1 MPLAIRNPTAKG
13 DMIRAFAAERR
24 VQFLLAH
31 GKHTS
36 DTFKVPEGQIIVFV
50 SRAGKQL
57 PATIINQAFYDIF
70 ASANALQKL
79 LTTRSK
85 TLPWFLR
92 GWKRRTYGPG
102 DTCPETVLQ
111 LTDPICWKSAMGLH
125 ALPLAYPLRSPE
137 QFANSKDPKN
147 VAKAKILWG
156 KRCRTSIEDPAY
168 FYKATGKSPPQPRAG
183 GGNGST
189 VNLSSLAGRG
199 VLFVAACRDAEN
211 ERQLKT
217 LDRFAGPI
225 DEEKRKRRNGIV
237 NRDENERARP
247 GKRLK
252 TQNTSSFAK
261 KAAERR
267 DKMKRLEKLKKR
279 ILARK

>member
-1 MPLAIRNPTAKG
+1 MYMPLAIRNPTAKG

-50 SRAGKQL
+50 SRAGRQL
-57 PATIINQAFYDIF
+57 PATIVNQAFYDIF
-70 ASANALQKL
+70 ASANALQKMM
-79 LTTRSK
+79 TTQSK
-85 TLPWFLR
+85 NLPWFLR
-92 GWKRRTYGPG
+92 GWKGRTYGPG

-125 ALPLAYPLRSPE
+125 VLPLAYPLRSPE
-137 QFANSKDPKN
+137 QFAKSKDPKN
-147 VAKAKILWG
+147 VEKAKVLWG
-156 KRCRTSIEDPAY
+156 KRCRTPIEDPAY
-168 FYKATGKSPPQPRAG
+168 FYRTTGKKARPRTG

-199 VLFVAACRDAEN
+199 VLFVAACRGGGAEN
-211 ERQLKT
+211 EQTLKA

-225 DEEKRKRRNGIV
+225 NEEKRKRSDRV
-237 NRDENERARP
+237 VDRDENERARP
-247 GKRLK
+247 GKRLR
-252 TQNTSSFAK
+252 TTSSSFVGTRP
-261 KAAERR
+261 KASS
-267 DKMKRLEKLKKR
+267 KRNGGV
-279 ILARK
+279 